1 MKKCL
6 SPTLACALL
15 FGVVALPVQA
25 GLFAPPGVQPAY
37 LGSLPQNPP
46 MPYAGVS
53 GSFNSNVDPYP
64 DVAIINYGDG
74 LLLTYE
80 ANPIGTLSLTHT
92 YGIFNFTAP
101 RAIAA
106 GDVNGDGKLDLVVG
120 DLGGLSILLG
130 DGNGNF
136 AAASPQRPTGLADP
150 YADGVDKIF
159 LKDLNHDGRL
169 DIVAVKDDPGGFFEN
184 GELHL
189 VVLLGTGGGHFGPPD
204 DYDLDAEWTISG
216 TMFALDDFDGDG
228 QPDIMFDDSTEIDF
242 MKGHPNGKFDDR
254 TKARDL
260 LSSNLLAG
268 NTAEARD
275 MDGDGKLDF
284 VAATSDALFWCKGNG
299 NGTLQAPIKI
309 ANLSADFT
317 DPAHMLLLDVNK
329 DGRPDIVVGGA
340 VYLQASNH
348 TFAFAEDVGA
358 TFNVNPLATADLNE
372 DGRPDLVMQGPDPNT
387 IAVYLSTSGPATHV
401 LVTGGGSQSTT
412 IGTPFPNALSLEVLD
427 ANNVGVKNLQVTF
440 SGPPGFG
447 AGALLNP
454 GITFTDPTGVATDT
468 ATANDT
474 IGCYTVNATVQGLAG
489 TVPFDLCNT
498 APDHMTVTGGDG
510 QSTQIGTAFGAPLQV
525 TGFDGSNNPKSGV
538 TVTFFAPPPGGS
550 AASAVLSP
558 TTAVTNGSGIAQID
572 ATANGVAG
580 TFTAGASAPGL
591 APVSFSLSNSNVAS
605 AAAQITL
612 DLLTSPQSQVIDH
625 PFSFPLKV
633 QVLDSLSNP
642 VSGATVVYAVLAAGN
657 GAAANLSTATA
668 ITDGSGF
675 AQITATA
682 DGFVGS
688 YGVKVAIQGN
698 ANVAP
703 KTISLRNYA
712 PLPRAM
718 ALGAGTPQSTPI
730 LTAFA
735 QKLSVTLTD
744 SLGNPTP
751 QVLVYFVTPTS
762 GPSATLSSN
771 AVLTDANGVAEV
783 TATANGTPGSY
794 VAGAF
799 VFHTTIETPIFQS
812 FALTNQSPAVS
823 TIPTLSWPALA
834 LLGLLLAAAGWWAAR
849 R

>member
-1 MKKCL
+1 MRKGL
-6 SPTLACALL
+6 SPVCI
-15 FGVVALPVQA
+15 VALVFAVGA
-25 GLFAPPGVQPAY
+25 GTSRASLVSAPGVQPAY

-46 MPYAGVS
+46 TPFAGVS
-53 GSFNSNVDPYP
+53 GSFNSNVDAYP
-64 DVAIINYGDG
+64 DVAVVNYGNG

-80 ANPIGTLSLTHT
+80 ANPIGTLFLTHT
-92 YGIFNFTAP
+92 YGIFNLVGP
-101 RAIAA
+101 HAIAA

-120 DLGGLSILLG
+120 DFGGLSILLG

-136 AAASPQRPTGLADP
+136 AAASPQRPAGLAD
-150 YADGVDKIF
+150 AWVDGIEKIF

-242 MKGHPNGKFDDR
+242 MKGHANGKFDDR

-260 LSSNLLAG
+260 LSSNLLAA

-284 VAATSDALFWCKGNG
+284 VAASSDALFWCKGNG
-299 NGTLQAPIKI
+299 NGTLQAPVKI

-317 DPAHMLLLDVNK
+317 DPSHMLLLDVNK
-329 DGRPDIVVGGA
+329 DGRPDIVVGGG
-340 VYLQASNH
+340 VYLQAANH

-372 DGRPDLVMQGPDPNT
+372 DTRPDLVMQGPDPNT
-387 IAVYLSTSGPATHV
+387 IAVLLSTSGPATHV
-401 LVTGGGSQSTT
+401 LVTGGGGQSTT
-412 IGTPFPNALSLEVLD
+412 IGTPFPTALSLQVLD

-447 AGALLNP
+447 AGALLSP
-454 GITFTDPTGVATDT
+454 GITFTDPTGAAADT
-468 ATANDT
+468 ATANNT

-489 TVPFDLCNT
+489 SIPYDLCNT
-498 APDHMTVTGGDG
+498 APDHMSVTGGDG
-510 QSTQIGTAFGAPLQV
+510 QSAQIGAAFGSPLQV
-525 TGFDGSNNPKSGV
+525 TVFDGSNSPKPGV
-538 TVTFFAPPPGGS
+538 AVTFFAPPSGGS
-550 AASAVLSP
+550 APSAALSP
-558 TTAVTNGSGIAQID
+558 ITAVTNGSGIAQTD
-572 ATANGVAG
+572 ATANLVAG
-580 TFTAGASAPGL
+580 AFTVGASAPGL

-605 AAAQITL
+605 AAAQITF
-612 DLLTSPQSQVIDH
+612 DLLTSPQSQVINH

-633 QVLDSLSNP
+633 QVLDSMSNP

-657 GAAANLSTATA
+657 GAGANLSTATA
-668 ITDGSGF
+668 VSDGSGF
-675 AQITATA
+675 AQISATA

-698 ANVAP
+698 PNVAP
-703 KTISLRNYA
+703 KTISLRNFA

-718 ALGAGTPQSTPI
+718 ALGAGTPQATPI

-762 GPSATLSSN
+762 GPSATLSAN

-794 VAGAF
+794 AAAAY
-799 VFHTTIETPIFQS
+799 VFHTTIEKPIFQA
-812 FALTNQSPAVS
+812 FALTNEASAQS
-823 TIPTLSWPALA
+823 TIPTLSWTGLA
-834 LLGLLLAAAGWWAAR
+834 LFGLLLAAAGWWVVR